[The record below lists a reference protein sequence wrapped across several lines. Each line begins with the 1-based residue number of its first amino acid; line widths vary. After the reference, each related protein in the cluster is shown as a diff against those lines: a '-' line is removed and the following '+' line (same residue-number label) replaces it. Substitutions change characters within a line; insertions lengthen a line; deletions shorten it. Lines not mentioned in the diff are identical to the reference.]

1 MKAQAVL
8 AHGKSKEAPNFFKS
22 ELYLLGFVA
31 SQAEMPHNR
40 DSGALNA
47 RQAPERQN
55 NSKRRP
61 NGVMDPHRR
70 MIRLLQY
77 KEKRHDDVAD
87 YKNGKVWSDIVRPKF
102 ANFYIARTAYRNGFQ
117 VTLKDM
123 RFPATR
129 APFSETQYHWP
140 KREALAT
147 SIFHRG
153 CDNQYVAAPQQ
164 ESVRGDNSSRCE
176 LSRE

>member
-8 AHGKSKEAPNFFKS
+8 VRGKSKEAPNFFKS

-40 DSGALNA
+40 DSGALDA

-87 YKNGKVWSDIVRPKF
+87 
-102 ANFYIARTAYRNGFQ
+102 
-117 VTLKDM
+117 
-123 RFPATR
+123 
-129 APFSETQYHWP
+129 
-140 KREALAT
+140 
-147 SIFHRG
+147 
-153 CDNQYVAAPQQ
+153 
-164 ESVRGDNSSRCE
+164 
-176 LSRE
+176 